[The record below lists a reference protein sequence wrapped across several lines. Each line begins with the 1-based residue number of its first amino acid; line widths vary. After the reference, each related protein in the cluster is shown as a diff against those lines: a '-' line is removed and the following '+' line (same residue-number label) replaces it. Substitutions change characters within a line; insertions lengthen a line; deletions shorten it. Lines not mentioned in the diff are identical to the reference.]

1 MSTQQT
7 ESPVV
12 LCFGDSNTHGR
23 KPMRRR
29 ADAARYGAGERW
41 PGYLKA
47 ALPHITVIEEG
58 HPGRTTVHDD
68 PIEGPHKNGLAVL
81 PALLET
87 HRPIDL
93 VVMMLGTND
102 FKTRFS
108 VTASDVA
115 RSLEKLA
122 GIILA
127 SQTGPGEAPP
137 GLVIVSPPPIRETG
151 LLASMFEGGEAR
163 SRDLAPRV
171 EAIARS
177 CGAAFIDGG
186 DYAAVSDLDGVHLDA
201 ESHAALGSAVARVVA
216 EQLDR

>member
-1 MSTQQT
+1 MSKQQS
-7 ESPVV
+7 ESPVI

-23 KPMRRR
+23 KPMRRPT
-29 ADAARYGAGERW
+29 DAARYGAGERW

-68 PIEGPHKNGLAVL
+68 PIEGTHKNGLAVL

-115 RSLEKLA
+115 RSIEKLA
-122 GIILA
+122 GVILA
-127 SQTGPGEAPP
+127 SQAGPDKAPP
-137 GLVIVSPPPIRETG
+137 GLVIVAPAPIRETG
-151 LLASMFEGGEAR
+151 LLASTFEGGESR
-163 SRDLAPRV
+163 SRDLAPQV
-171 EAIARS
+171 AAIARS
-177 CGAAFIDGG
+177 CNAAFIDAGE
-186 DYAAVSDLDGVHLDA
+186 YATVSDLDGVHLDE
-201 ESHAALGSAVARVVA
+201 ESHAALGSAIARVVA
-216 EQLDR
+216 EHLDR